1 MSEMISIKEAAE
13 RWKLTVRRVS
23 TLCKEGKVEGAIK
36 QKNRWIFQTASRPAT
51 CAHSVSAPP

>member
-23 TLCKEGKVEGAIK
+23 TLCKEGKEEGAIK
-36 QKNRWIFQTASRPAT
+36 QKNLVIIQKNL
-51 CAHSVSAPP
+51 

>member
-23 TLCKEGKVEGAIK
+23 TLCKEGKVEGAKKQIK
-36 QKNRWIFQTASRPAT
+36 RRMMLKSL
-51 CAHSVSAPP
+51 

>member
-1 MSEMISIKEAAE
+1 MSEMISIKEAEE

-36 QKNRWIFQTASRPAT
+36 QKNRWMMQKNL
-51 CAHSVSAPP
+51 

>member
-23 TLCKEGKVEGAIK
+23 TLCKEGKVEGAIP
-36 QKNRWIFQTASRPAT
+36 QPRCRRLFKNRKI
-51 CAHSVSAPP
+51 VG

>member
-36 QKNRWIFQTASRPAT
+36 QKNRWMICHVAKRMDSII
-51 CAHSVSAPP
+51 